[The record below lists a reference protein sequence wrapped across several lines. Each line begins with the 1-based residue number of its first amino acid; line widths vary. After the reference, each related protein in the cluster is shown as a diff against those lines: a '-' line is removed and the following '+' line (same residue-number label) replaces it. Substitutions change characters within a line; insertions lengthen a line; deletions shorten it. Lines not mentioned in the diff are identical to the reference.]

1 MLLTRQERYCGIRS
15 SYLKILNA
23 IVDVVLLKQMLNK
36 QKRYIY
42 YMDTNRITKDF
53 MFRNWNGPL

>member
-23 IVDVVLLKQMLNK
+23 IVDAALFIFKAAFQLYLKQLFNK
-36 QKRYIY
+36 
-42 YMDTNRITKDF
+42 
-53 MFRNWNGPL
+53 